1 MYHVYILKC
10 NDETLYV
17 GSTNDVDKRLYQHNN
32 LKSGAHYTKIR
43 RPVLLLYK
51 EEYTTLKE
59 SRAREA
65 EIKRYTRKEKLEL
78 TDKKSIIKDMNTE
91 TKISH
96 ENDPL
101 YGKTLKSIVEFLYAK
116 YGWVEL
122 GKMIKIKSF
131 NDNPSIESSLKFL
144 RKTDWARKEVEEL
157 YIASSR
163 H

>member
-1 MYHVYILKC
+1 M
-10 NDETLYV
+10 
-17 GSTNDVDKRLYQHNN
+17 
-32 LKSGAHYTKIR
+32 
-43 RPVLLLYK
+43 
-51 EEYTTLKE
+51 
-59 SRAREA
+59 
-65 EIKRYTRKEKLEL
+65 
-78 TDKKSIIKDMNTE
+78 E
-91 TKISH
+91 TKSENKH

-101 YGKTLKSIVEFLYAK
+101 YGKTLKSIVDFLYQK

-163 H
+163 